1 MNETVRFHAVVTI
14 YKQNNTASIE
24 PLLAM
29 LKNEESV
36 RIKNK
41 VAEGILRLGWSV
53 PSELRDEF
61 REALRDA
68 YEYTLTSDGHVK
80 KAS

>member
-1 MNETVRFHAVVTI
+1 VRFHAVVTI
-14 YKQNNTASIE
+14 YDQNDQASLE

-41 VAEGILRLGWSV
+41 VAEGMRQLGWSV
-53 PSELRDEF
+53 PDELRDEL
-61 REALRDA
+61 RDALRDA
-68 YEYTLTSDGHVK
+68 YEYTVTADGHIK